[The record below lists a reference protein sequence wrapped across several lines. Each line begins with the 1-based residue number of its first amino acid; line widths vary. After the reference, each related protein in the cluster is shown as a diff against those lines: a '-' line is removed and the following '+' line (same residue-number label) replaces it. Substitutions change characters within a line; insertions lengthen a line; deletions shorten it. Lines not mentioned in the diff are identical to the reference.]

1 VQGQVV
7 FHDCGVSTVPSEVDP
22 EKDSDKLRNLAFYAS
37 AAVTTLSVEKIGYQP
52 RFAADW
58 LSADDRVDVSIDF
71 GGDPIKTASGLPK
84 RTDVAL
90 NLTATL
96 LEKEGGNRRQGL
108 TTVGGQLEMIYTT
121 PQASQ
126 DTLNFGRRRDGET
139 QHFYPVFNITTLD
152 TQGKQITLEL
162 LTLGLASVSLLTDNL
177 YWVNGF
183 RPNLLKAAGGKSI
196 NLRDIGKLNLLAG
209 GQAVDVLGGNFSDD
223 DLLEYLGTLCH
234 RDLAIGMHVEERGEL
249 TWVHQVILDAA
260 LDPAGTGAQILRNSF
275 DHVTGN
281 RFTTAHEQLAGVGAP
296 LVVSGQNRIILGT
309 YVDDAGNVKDLR
321 DIDTLA

>member
-1 VQGQVV
+1 PIYSVQTVGDVWDQRYLNRVQESISNLVQGQVV

-96 LEKEGGNRRQGL
+96 LEKEGDNRRQGL

-139 QHFYPVFNITTLD
+139 QHFY
-152 TQGKQITLEL
+152 
-162 LTLGLASVSLLTDNL
+162 
-177 YWVNGF
+177 
-183 RPNLLKAAGGKSI
+183 
-196 NLRDIGKLNLLAG
+196 
-209 GQAVDVLGGNFSDD
+209 
-223 DLLEYLGTLCH
+223 
-234 RDLAIGMHVEERGEL
+234 
-249 TWVHQVILDAA
+249 
-260 LDPAGTGAQILRNSF
+260 
-275 DHVTGN
+275 
-281 RFTTAHEQLAGVGAP
+281 
-296 LVVSGQNRIILGT
+296 
-309 YVDDAGNVKDLR
+309 
-321 DIDTLA
+321 